1 MLDPENAELWVHMHL
16 CLTQPSEQDQA
27 MRAKAI
33 FKAYQLDP
41 EMPFV

>member
-1 MLDPENAELWVHMHL
+1 MLDPENAELWVHLHL
-16 CLTQPSEQDQA
+16 CLTQSSEQDQA